1 MLLSSS
7 TVLVLATFLLGVISL
22 ICRSLLWAVARQHFC
37 TKINR
42 PLQMFGKDHV
52 HSNLKV
58 PSMMVYHP
66 IYLTACSNALIHD
79 SVMSLQGMLC
89 YEYA

>member
-1 MLLSSS
+1 MLCALLSSECIKFLFHTCSRFKERMLLSSS

-66 IYLTACSNALIHD
+66 T
-79 SVMSLQGMLC
+79 
-89 YEYA
+89 